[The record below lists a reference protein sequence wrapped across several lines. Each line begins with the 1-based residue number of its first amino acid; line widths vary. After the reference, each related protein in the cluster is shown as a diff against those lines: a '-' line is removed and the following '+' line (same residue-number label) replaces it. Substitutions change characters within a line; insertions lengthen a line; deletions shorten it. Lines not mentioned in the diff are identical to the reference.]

1 MKNNNSNFSFVP
13 ATTYEDL
20 VQNKGKILK
29 ENKGKSGIY
38 MFKNLITGQV
48 YIGSA
53 QDISK
58 RYSEYSRISS
68 LKISSYMY
76 ISRALLKHGHE
87 NFSFSILEYCDKKD
101 LMDWEGYYLNILFDA
116 DLPRYNISKD
126 PTAPM
131 AGRTHSPESQKKI
144 SDATAGR
151 THSDETRKQMSD
163 ARTGKQHS
171 DETRKKMSAAKL
183 GKPRAEKAGKPC
195 QAIEVFDQDTK
206 LTTQFDTISEA
217 ARALSINH
225 SSIVK
230 YFSNNQQKPFK
241 GRYTFKKF

>member
-13 ATTYEDL
+13 AATYEDL

-68 LKISSYMY
+68 LKMSSSMY
-76 ISRALLKHGHE
+76 ICRALLKHGHE

-101 LMDWEGYYLNILFDA
+101 LMD
-116 DLPRYNISKD
+116 
-126 PTAPM
+126 
-131 AGRTHSPESQKKI
+131 
-144 SDATAGR
+144 
-151 THSDETRKQMSD
+151 
-163 ARTGKQHS
+163 
-171 DETRKKMSAAKL
+171 
-183 GKPRAEKAGKPC
+183 
-195 QAIEVFDQDTK
+195 
-206 LTTQFDTISEA
+206 
-217 ARALSINH
+217 
-225 SSIVK
+225 
-230 YFSNNQQKPFK
+230 
-241 GRYTFKKF
+241 

>member
-1 MKNNNSNFSFVP
+1 
-13 ATTYEDL
+13 
-20 VQNKGKILK
+20 
-29 ENKGKSGIY
+29 
-38 MFKNLITGQV
+38 
-48 YIGSA
+48 
-53 QDISK
+53 
-58 RYSEYSRISS
+58 
-68 LKISSYMY
+68 
-76 ISRALLKHGHE
+76 
-87 NFSFSILEYCDKKD
+87 
-101 LMDWEGYYLNILFDA
+101 
-116 DLPRYNISKD
+116 
-126 PTAPM
+126 M